1 MLRANHKVFVK
12 HVSNSLDTMN
22 AKLDV
27 LRVCDRKLSKT
38 VDFEF
43 GNLQEGM
50 FRAAKSW
57 KK

>member
-1 MLRANHKVFVK
+1 M
-12 HVSNSLDTMN
+12 SNSLDTMN
-22 AKLDV
+22 AKLEV
-27 LRVCDRKLSKT
+27 LRVCDRKLSKI

-50 FRAAKSW
+50 FCVAKSW